1 MSPRDSLSGA
11 LDSVISRFSRMLR
24 SVGRRRGLDDADLDE
39 MEQEVRLRLW
49 KALATSD
56 RVRGAK
62 TSYLYQTAMSA
73 TLDMIR
79 RRRAR
84 PQEDLETMEAADSPD
99 VPVGAAPDV
108 EFERSELAA
117 RIDHAIDEL
126 PEPRDVVVRL
136 HLSGYHRNEIA
147 ELLGWTEPKVR
158 NLLYRGLEDLRASL
172 LARGIGP
179 RRVA

>member
-11 LDSVISRFSRMLR
+11 LDSVIGRFGRMLR

-49 KALATSD
+49 RALSTSD
-56 RVRGAK
+56 RVRDAK
-62 TSYLYQTAMSA
+62 TSYLYQTAVSA

-84 PQEDLETMEAADSPD
+84 PEEDLDAMEASESPG
-99 VPVGAAPDV
+99 VPVSDAPDA
-108 EFERSELAA
+108 ELEQNELVG
-117 RIDHAIDEL
+117 RIAHAVDDL

-136 HLSGYHRNEIA
+136 HLSGYHRTEIA

-158 NLLYRGLEDLRASL
+158 NLLYRGLEDLRATL
-172 LARGIGP
+172 LASGFGP
-179 RRVA
+179 QRVA

>member
-1 MSPRDSLSGA
+1 MSMRDSLSGA
-11 LDSVISRFSRMLR
+11 LDSVMGRFGRMVR

-49 KALATSD
+49 RALSTSD

-73 TLDMIR
+73 ALDMIR

-84 PQEDLETMEAADSPD
+84 PAEDLDVIEESESVDAPAAAGPDAALEQAELAERIEAA
-99 VPVGAAPDV
+99 
-108 EFERSELAA
+108 
-117 RIDHAIDEL
+117 IDAL

-136 HLSGYHRNEIA
+136 HLTGYHRTEIA
-147 ELLGWTEPKVR
+147 QLLGWTEPKVR
-158 NLLYRGLEDLRASL
+158 NLLYRGLEDLRARL
-172 LARGIGP
+172 LERGIGP
-179 RRVA
+179 RQVA

>member
-11 LDSVISRFSRMLR
+11 LDSVMSRFGRMLR

-49 KALATSD
+49 HALATSE
-56 RVRGAK
+56 RVRTAK

-84 PQEDLETMEAADSPD
+84 PEEDLEALEASASPGVPVSRAAD
-99 VPVGAAPDV
+99 V
-108 EFERSELAA
+108 ELEQSELAH
-117 RIDHAIDEL
+117 RIDQAVDGL

-136 HLSGYHRNEIA
+136 HLSGYHRTEIA

-172 LARGIGP
+172 LASGIGP
-179 RRVA
+179 QRVA

>member
-1 MSPRDSLSGA
+1 MSPRDSISAA
-11 LDSVISRFSRMLR
+11 LESVMSRFSRMLR

-49 KALATSD
+49 RALGTSE
-56 RVRGAK
+56 RVNAAK

-84 PQEDLETMEAADSPD
+84 PEEDLDAVESADAPD
-99 VPVGAAPDV
+99 VPSGAAPDSI
-108 EFERSELAA
+108 FEQSELGA
-117 RIDHAIDEL
+117 RIDQAVSEL
-126 PEPRDVVVRL
+126 PDPRDVVVRL
-136 HLSGYHRNEIA
+136 HLTGYHRTEIA
-147 ELLGWTEPKVR
+147 DLLGWSEPKVR

-179 RRVA
+179 QRVA